1 MVETIQEIYL
11 TNSATKKD
19 WRRFLTSQGLD
30 NFSSQELAAIDKT
43 FAIYDDQGQMVGTG
57 SIAGQT
63 LKYLAVSAAGASK
76 GARFNRL
83 VSTLE
88 TTLAQDGIFHLF
100 VFTKLQYEQ
109 SFSHVGFATLA
120 KTSEGLILEKG
131 LPNVASFRAA
141 LPKKPASA
149 KRVAAVVLNANPFT
163 KGHRYLVETAAQKND
178 FVYVFVVEE
187 DQSLFT
193 TEERLRL
200 AQEGTSDL
208 ANVVV
213 ATGGPYMV
221 SSLSFPAY
229 FLKDDSQLVSYQ
241 TQLDATL
248 FKEQIAKPLGIT
260 SRYVG
265 TEPLSQTTDQYNQAL
280 QEVLPPEVQVELV
293 PRMKEPTDSQQVIS
307 ARTVR
312 KAIQTG
318 KIQDVTDMLPVSSL
332 SFIEK
337 HLTDLQARIKK
348 GQKIDG
354 N

>member
-1 MVETIQEIYL
+1 M
-11 TNSATKKD
+11 TNPATKKV
-19 WRRFLTSQGLD
+19 WQQFLTSQGLD
-30 NFSSQELAAIDKT
+30 NFSNQELAGLNKT
-43 FAIYDDQGQMVGTG
+43 FAIYDDQDQMVGTG

-63 LKYLAVSAAGASK
+63 LKYIAVSADGASK

-88 TTLAQDGIFHLF
+88 TTLAQEGIFHLF

-109 SFSHVGFATLA
+109 SFAHVGFATLA
-120 KTSEGLILEKG
+120 KTSTGLILEKG

-200 AQEGTSDL
+200 VQEGTSDL

-229 FLKDDSQLVSYQ
+229 FLKDDSQKVSYQ
-241 TQLDATL
+241 TRLDATL

-265 TEPLSQTTDQYNQAL
+265 TEPLSQTTNQYNQAL

-293 PRMKEPTDSQQVIS
+293 PRMKEQTDSQQVIS

-312 KAIQTG
+312 KAIQAG
-318 KIQDVTDMLPVSSL
+318 QIQDVADMLPVSSL
-332 SFIEK
+332 SFIGK

>member
-1 MVETIQEIYL
+1 MENIQQIYL
-11 TNSATKKD
+11 TNPATKKA
-19 WRRFLTSQGLD
+19 WQQFLTSQGLD
-30 NFSSQELAAIDKT
+30 NFFNQELAGLDQT
-43 FAIYDDQGQMVGTG
+43 FAIYDGQEQMVGTG

-63 LKYLAVSAAGASK
+63 LKYLAVSTAGASK

-83 VSTLE
+83 VSMLE
-88 TTLAQDGIFHLF
+88 TTLAQEGIFHLF
-100 VFTKLQYEQ
+100 VFTKVEYEQ
-109 SFSHVGFATLA
+109 SFVHVGFTTLA
-120 KTSEGLILEKG
+120 KTNTGLILEKG

-149 KRVAAVVLNANPFT
+149 MRVAAVVLNANPFT
-163 KGHRYLVETAAQKND
+163 KGHRYLIEKAAQQND

-193 TEERLRL
+193 TEERLGL
-200 AQEGTSDL
+200 VQEGTSDL
-208 ANVVV
+208 TNIVV

-229 FLKDDSQLVSYQ
+229 FLKDDSQRVFYQ
-241 TQLDATL
+241 TRLDAAL
-248 FKEQIAKPLGIT
+248 FKEQIAKPLAIT

-265 TEPLSQTTDQYNQAL
+265 TEPLSQTTGQYNQAL
-280 QEVLPPEVQVELV
+280 EEVLPPEVQLVLV
-293 PRMKEPTDSQQVIS
+293 PRMLEPAGSQQVIS

-312 KAIQTG
+312 KAIAAGRVQE
-318 KIQDVTDMLPVSSL
+318 VVDMLPASSV
-332 SFIEK
+332 SFIEN

>member
-1 MVETIQEIYL
+1 METIQEIYL
-11 TNSATKKD
+11 TNPTTKKD
-19 WRRFLTSQGLD
+19 WQQFLTRQGLAD
-30 NFSSQELAAIDKT
+30 FSDQELAGLDQT
-43 FAIYDDQGQMVGTG
+43 FAIYDDREQMVGTG

-63 LKYLAVSAAGASK
+63 LKYLAVSAIGASR
-76 GARFNRL
+76 GTRFNRL

-88 TTLAQDGIFHLF
+88 TTLAQEGIFHLF
-100 VFTKLQYEQ
+100 VFTKVQYEQ
-109 SFSHVGFATLA
+109 SFVHVGFATLA
-120 KTSEGLILEKG
+120 KTNAGLILEKG

-141 LPKKPASA
+141 LPKKPDSA

-163 KGHRYLVETAAQKND
+163 KGHRYLVETAARKND

-200 AQEGTSDL
+200 VQEGTSDL
-208 ANVVV
+208 ANVKV

-229 FLKDDSQLVSYQ
+229 FLKDDSQRVSYQ
-241 TQLDATL
+241 TRLDATL

-265 TEPLSQTTDQYNQAL
+265 TEPLSQTTNQYNQAL

-293 PRMKEPTDSQQVIS
+293 PRMTEPAGSQQVIS

-318 KIQDVTDMLPVSSL
+318 RVQDVADMLPAPSA